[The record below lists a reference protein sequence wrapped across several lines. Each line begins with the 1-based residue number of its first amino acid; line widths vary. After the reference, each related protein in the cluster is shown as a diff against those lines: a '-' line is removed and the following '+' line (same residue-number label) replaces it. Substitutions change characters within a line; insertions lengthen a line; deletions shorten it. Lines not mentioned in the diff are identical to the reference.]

1 MEDSYLKA
9 SVSQERDKHEQAL
22 NARAQHLGQP
32 VSLADLRMH
41 ELDYFE
47 RRKERES
54 ESRKRALLENKRV
67 REIAEQHSKNM
78 QKTRMH
84 QIIES
89 ETQLKREE
97 ALR

>member
-1 MEDSYLKA
+1 M
-9 SVSQERDKHEQAL
+9 
-22 NARAQHLGQP
+22 
-32 VSLADLRMH
+32 ADLRMH

-54 ESRKRALLENKRV
+54 ESRKRALLENRRV
-67 REIAEQHSKNM
+67 REIAEQYSKNL

-89 ETQLKREE
+89 EQ
-97 ALR
+97 

>member
-9 SVSQERDKHEQAL
+9 SVSLEREKQAQAL
-22 NARAQHLGQP
+22 NARAEHLGQP

-54 ESRKRALLENKRV
+54 ESRNRALLENRRV
-67 REIAEQHSKNM
+67 REIAEQYSKNL

-89 ETQLKREE
+89 EQQLKREE